1 MTLYELSVEYA
12 KSADLLWG
20 RISALE
26 RQRKEEPDEGRRGL
40 LEGRI
45 RPLRA
50 MYRETRAVARRLE
63 RYYIKFTPRRDRVPS
78 PGIRSLYP
86 MDHRRRK

>member
-12 KSADLLWG
+12 RSADLLWG

-26 RQRKEEPDEGRRGL
+26 RQRKEEPDEDRRNL

-63 RYYIKFTPRRDRVPS
+63 HYYVKFTPRRDGAPA

>member
-1 MTLYELSVEYA
+1 MTLYELSIEYA
-12 KSADLLWG
+12 RSADLLWS

-26 RQRKEEPDEGRRGL
+26 RQRREESDEGRRNL

-50 MYRETRAVARRLE
+50 MYRETRAVARHLE
-63 RYYIKFTPRRDRVPS
+63 RYYVKFTPRRDRPPA

>member
-1 MTLYELSVEYA
+1 MTLYELSMEYIR
-12 KSADLLWG
+12 SADLLWG

-26 RQRKEEPDEGRRGL
+26 REKKEEPDELRRNL

-50 MYRETRAVARRLE
+50 MYRETRAVARHLKN
-63 RYYIKFTPRRDRVPS
+63 YYVKFTPRRDKAPTL
-78 PGIRSLYP
+78 GIKSLYP

>member
-1 MTLYELSVEYA
+1 MTLYELSIEYA
-12 KSADLLWG
+12 RSADLLWG

-26 RQRKEEPDEGRRGL
+26 REKKGEPDEGRRNQ

-63 RYYIKFTPRRDRVPS
+63 RYYVKFTPCRDRPS
-78 PGIRSLYP
+78 APGIRSLYP

>member
-1 MTLYELSVEYA
+1 MTLYELSIEYA
-12 KSADLLWG
+12 RSADLLWG

-26 RQRKEEPDEGRRGL
+26 REKREEPDEGRRNL

-50 MYRETRAVARRLE
+50 MYRETRAVARHLE
-63 RYYIKFTPRRDRVPS
+63 RYYVKFTPRRDRAPV

>member
-1 MTLYELSVEYA
+1 MTLYELSIEYA
-12 KSADLLWG
+12 RSADLLWG

-26 RQRKEEPDEGRRGL
+26 REKKDEPDEGRRNL

-45 RPLRA
+45 RPLRN
-50 MYRETRAVARRLE
+50 MYRETRAVARRLAN
-63 RYYIKFTPRRDRVPS
+63 YYVKFTPRRDRAPVL
-78 PGIRSLYP
+78 GIRSLYP